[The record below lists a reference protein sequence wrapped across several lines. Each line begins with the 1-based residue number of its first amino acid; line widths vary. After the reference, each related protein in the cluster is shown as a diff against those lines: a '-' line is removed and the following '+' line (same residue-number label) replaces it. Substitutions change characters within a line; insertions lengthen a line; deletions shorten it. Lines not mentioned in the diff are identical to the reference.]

1 MKDPQRLI
9 QNGSSRAKALLASL
23 DDDVPPDPVGAQ
35 ARLLRALDGAP
46 NSTGELRVQPH
57 GGAMRKWLA
66 LASVGGLLV
75 VSAAAYE
82 LAQRDGEA
90 SVVEVPAAQHE
101 ATPTRTPAEHP
112 EPPGPRADVPPA
124 PLQSVDVHALAAAP
138 PADRVE
144 PSAVRTTRSAP
155 SRDPGEATPPSS
167 TRTTT
172 ARETSDELALL
183 EAAQA
188 ATSRGR
194 PEEALSLVTRHRRD
208 FPRGRFAVEMSVVEI
223 EALAR
228 TGRVEE
234 ATVRGRRFLEAHP
247 GSPYTRRVE
256 AGVRSQNQKEQ
267 TR

>member
-101 ATPTRTPAEHP
+101 PTCPRPHSRVSTSTPW
-112 EPPGPRADVPPA
+112 PPPLPPTASSRAPCVRR
-124 PLQSVDVHALAAAP
+124 AAP
-138 PADRVE
+138 PPEILAKQHLRARLVRR
-144 PSAVRTTRSAP
+144 PRAKHPTSSPCSRLHKQRLRAAVRKKLSRS
-155 SRDPGEATPPSS
+155 SHVIV
-167 TRTTT
+167 
-172 ARETSDELALL
+172 
-183 EAAQA
+183 
-188 ATSRGR
+188 ATSR
-194 PEEALSLVTRHRRD
+194 A
-208 FPRGRFAVEMSVVEI
+208 A
-223 EALAR
+223 A
-228 TGRVEE
+228 
-234 ATVRGRRFLEAHP
+234 
-247 GSPYTRRVE
+247 SPSR
-256 AGVRSQNQKEQ
+256 
-267 TR
+267 